1 MDNILEKYESEFT
14 QDVKLDR
21 FNLLEKSMMLP
32 AIKHKWVGRLIRHKI
47 SLDKLKKLK
56 FIKKQEIVEHIKK
69 ESSVLL
75 ANPILEKKVE
85 QHELIKK
92 INEKITQET
101 YYIDYLEKIEQILR
115 SISYNIQSMV
125 DMIKLEET

>member
-1 MDNILEKYESEFT
+1 MNNLLEKYENEFT

-56 FIKKQEIVEHIKK
+56 HIKK
-69 ESSVLL
+69 EEIIEQTKNESNVLL
-75 ANPILEKKVE
+75 AKPVLEKKVE
-85 QHELIKK
+85 QHNLIKK
-92 INEKITQET
+92 INEKITEET
-101 YYIDYLEKIEQILR
+101 YNIDYLEKIEHILR
-115 SISYNIQSMV
+115 SVGYNIQSMV